1 MIGKEVNARVGSFG
15 HFCKSFLSPTQL
27 CKIDRRSYKLHAP
40 PLGSVCIT
48 AGWKKGS
55 GPYLQWIA
63 VHFDA
68 LDRIALDQSAS
79 EGGGEDA
86 LHLNEYE

>member
-1 MIGKEVNARVGSFG
+1 MHVSALSATFAKV
-15 HFCKSFLSPTQL
+15 FLSPTQL
-27 CKIDRRSYKLHAP
+27 CKIDRRSYKLHTPHSAVYALQP
-40 PLGSVCIT
+40 DGKKT
-48 AGWKKGS
+48 A

-68 LDRIALDQSAS
+68 LDRIALDRSAS
-79 EGGGEDA
+79 GAGGEDA

>member
-1 MIGKEVNARVGSFG
+1 MHYGRMEKCA
-15 HFCKSFLSPTQL
+15 
-27 CKIDRRSYKLHAP
+27 
-40 PLGSVCIT
+40 
-48 AGWKKGS
+48 

-68 LDRIALDQSAS
+68 LHRIALDRIAS
-79 EGGGEDA
+79 QGGGEDA

>member
-1 MIGKEVNARVGSFG
+1 MIKKEVNARVGSFG
-15 HFCKSFLSPTQL
+15 HFCKSFAPDA
-27 CKIDRRSYKLHAP
+27 KNDRRSYKLHP

-48 AGWKKGS
+48 AGWKKGA

-68 LDRIALDQSAS
+68 LHRIALDRSAS
-79 EGGGEDA
+79 EVGGEDA
-86 LHLNEYE
+86 LHLNQYE